1 VDRLVLNGGMKFAV
15 KSLLAVAVGTLA
27 SCGGAPPAADLP
39 PDERPASLDRAPAA
53 PPRAPEVLQAS
64 LSIEQ
69 AIDESFR
76 RNLNLVAQRLNVS
89 LAEAGIVAAR
99 VRPNPVLSLDADHI
113 NVLNINHG
121 DLTEASVRVDVPIV
135 LGGKRDR
142 RIEVAERDRKIAE
155 VQIEDVLRKLR
166 QDVASACVDL
176 IQAKANIALAKDNLK
191 TFEDLVQ
198 LNEKRVAAGA
208 IAPVERT
215 RSKVQ
220 LLQFRTSVKRAELD
234 LSGARTRLKGLI
246 GRGNL
251 DGDLDLT
258 DDLKVVPAETVP
270 GLPEFRSKAVASR
283 PDLKALDLGMA
294 RSESD
299 LRLQI
304 ANGIVDLSAGAEYRW
319 SAQDHSQRLIGLFFS
334 VPLPLNNPNAGEIAR
349 AETQRLVASRQRDA
363 LLADVYTDV
372 SAAYEE
378 LVSARE
384 LVRGIEDELLKSA
397 QDVRDAERKRYES
410 GATSFLEFLDAQ
422 RAFNDARQ
430 GLNDAW
436 ATYRRA
442 VIHLQA
448 GVGSEVMR

>member
-1 VDRLVLNGGMKFAV
+1 MKLVG
-15 KSLLAVAVGTLA
+15 VAAWGFVLVSLA
-27 SCGGAPPAADLP
+27 SCAGTPPPPELP
-39 PDERPASLDRAPAA
+39 PEEPARPENRPAA
-53 PPRAPEVLQAS
+53 PRREPEPLQSS
-64 LSIEQ
+64 LSIDQ

-76 RNLNLVAQRLNVS
+76 RNLNLIAQRLNVS

-99 VRPNPVLSLDADHI
+99 IRPNPVLSLDADHI

-135 LGGKRDR
+135 LGGKRDA
-142 RIEVAERDRKIAE
+142 RIDVAERDRKIAE
-155 VQIEDVLRKLR
+155 IQIEDALRKLK
-166 QDVASACVDL
+166 QDVGSGCVDL
-176 IQAKANIALAKDNLK
+176 IQAKANLALAKDNLK

-198 LNEKRVAAGA
+198 LNDKRVAAGA

-220 LLQFRTSVKRAELD
+220 LLQFRSSVKRAELD
-234 LSGARTRLKGLI
+234 LAGARTRLKSLI
-246 GRGNL
+246 GRVTL

-258 DDLKVVPAETVP
+258 DDLKVIPADRIPSLVE
-270 GLPEFRSKAVASR
+270 LREKAILAR
-283 PDLKALDLGMA
+283 PDLKALEMSQA
-294 RSESD
+294 RSEAD

-334 VPLPLNNPNAGEIAR
+334 VPIPLSNQNAGEIAR
-349 AETQRLVASRQRDA
+349 AETQRLISLRQRDA
-363 LLADVYTDV
+363 LRADVFTDV
-372 SAAYEE
+372 NAAYEE

-384 LVRGIEDELLKSA
+384 LVRSIEDELLRSA

-442 VIHLQA
+442 VIHLQS
-448 GVGSEVMR
+448 GVGFEVMK

>member
-1 VDRLVLNGGMKFAV
+1 MKLVDQAVLA
-15 KSLLAVAVGTLA
+15 LAVALLG
-27 SCGGAPPAADLP
+27 SCSGSPPPADLP
-39 PDERPASLDRAPAA
+39 PDDRPGAESRPAVPRLAPEPLQAAISIDRA
-53 PPRAPEVLQAS
+53 V
-64 LSIEQ
+64 
-69 AIDESFR
+69 DESIR
-76 RNLNLVAQRLNVS
+76 RNLNLIAQRLNVS
-89 LAEAGIVAAR
+89 LADAAIVAAR
-99 VRPNPVLSLDADHI
+99 IRPNPVLSLDADHLNI
-113 NVLNINHG
+113 LNINHG

-155 VQIEDVLRKLR
+155 IQVEDALRKLK

-176 IQAKANIALAKDNLK
+176 IQAKANLALANDNLK

-198 LNEKRVAAGA
+198 LNDKRVAAGA

-220 LLQFRTSVKRAELD
+220 LLQFRSSVKRAELD
-234 LSGARTRLKGLI
+234 LSGAKTRLKGLI
-246 GRGNL
+246 GRGTL
-251 DGDLDLT
+251 DGDLDVT
-258 DDLKVVPAETVP
+258 DDLKVTPAETVP
-270 GLPEFRSKAVASR
+270 SLAELREKAVAAR
-283 PDLKALDLGMA
+283 PDLKALEMSQA
-294 RSESD
+294 RSEAD

-334 VPLPLNNPNAGEIAR
+334 VPIPLSNQNAGEIAR
-349 AETQRLVASRQRDA
+349 AETQRLVSARQFDA
-363 LLADVYTDV
+363 LRADVFVDV
-372 SAAYEE
+372 NAAYEE

-384 LVRGIEDELLKSA
+384 LVRGIEDELLRSA

>member
-1 VDRLVLNGGMKFAV
+1 VNPDH
-15 KSLLAVAVGTLA
+15 
-27 SCGGAPPAADLP
+27 PAAAKP
-39 PDERPASLDRAPAA
+39 
-53 PPRAPEVLQAS
+53 APEPLQGTI
-64 LSIEQ
+64 SIDQ
-69 AIDESFR
+69 ALDESVR
-76 RNLNLVAQRLNVS
+76 RNLNLIATRLNVS
-89 LAEAGIVAAR
+89 LADASIVAAR
-99 VRPNPVLSLDADHI
+99 IHPNPVLSLDADHI

-142 RIEVAERDRKIAE
+142 RIDVAERDRKIAE
-155 VQIEDVLRKLR
+155 VQVEDALRKLR
-166 QDVASACVDL
+166 QDVGSACVDL
-176 IQAKANIALAKDNLK
+176 IQAKANLELAKDNLK

-220 LLQFRTSVKRAELD
+220 LLQFRSSVRRAELD
-234 LSGARTRLKGLI
+234 LAGAKTRLKGLI
-246 GRGNL
+246 GRGGL
-251 DGDLDLT
+251 EGDLDLT
-258 DDLKVVPAETVP
+258 DDLKVTPAEP
-270 GLPEFRSKAVASR
+270 LPSLLVLREKAMEAR
-283 PDLKALDLGMA
+283 PDLRALELTQA
-294 RSESD
+294 RSEAD

-334 VPLPLNNPNAGEIAR
+334 VPIPLSNPNAGEIAR
-349 AETQRLVASRQRDA
+349 AETQRLVSARQRDA
-363 LLADVYTDV
+363 LRADVLVDV
-372 SAAYEE
+372 HAAYEE
-378 LVSARE
+378 LVSARD
-384 LVRGIEDELLKSA
+384 LVRGIEDELLRSA
-397 QDVRDAERKRYES
+397 QDVRDAERKRYET